1 MNHKLL
7 VAIVVAAISSFVVG
21 CSTTNVDSYSNPAYN
36 SSAIKSVAVM
46 PITNQRLN
54 AGQAIETNR
63 RLISALQQRNP
74 QMKIIAGTDA
84 ITTINDKNLV
94 DPWNNFIVGYAQTG
108 LPNTNTLKAVA
119 GALDVDA
126 IVVGTIVRVR
136 EQDAAA
142 YVYPF
147 IEVSMRYTMF
157 DKNGTVLWEVSSDA
171 KQDGYASKPPMS
183 EVVNTAMNHIIEQLP
198 K

>member
-1 MNHKLL
+1 MNPKPLAIL
-7 VAIVVAAISSFVVG
+7 AVAVSGVVVG
-21 CSTTNVDSYSNPAYN
+21 CATSSVDSYSNPAY
-36 SSAIKSVAVM
+36 STSALRSVAVM

-63 RLISALQQRNP
+63 RLISALRSRNP
-74 QMKIIAGTDA
+74 QMKIIAGQDA

-94 DPWNNFIVGYAQTG
+94 DPWNNFIVSYSQTG
-108 LPNTNTLKAVA
+108 LPNTNTLKAVT
-119 GALDVDA
+119 GALGVDA
-126 IVVGTIVRVR
+126 IIVGTIVRVR

-147 IEVSMRYTMF
+147 IELSMRYTMF
-157 DKNGTVLWEVSSDA
+157 DNSGSILWEVTSDA
-171 KQDGYASKPPMS
+171 KKDGYLSKPPMS
-183 EVVNTAMNHIIEQLP
+183 EVVNAAMSNIIEQLP

>member
-1 MNHKLL
+1 
-7 VAIVVAAISSFVVG
+7 
-21 CSTTNVDSYSNPAYN
+21 
-36 SSAIKSVAVM
+36 M

-63 RLISALQQRNP
+63 RLISALQSRNP
-74 QMKIIAGTDA
+74 QLRIIAGTDA
-84 ITTINDKNLV
+84 VATINDKNLV
-94 DPWNNFIVGYAQTG
+94 DRWNDFIVSYSQTG
-108 LPNTNTLKAVA
+108 LPNTNTLKAVT
-119 GALDVDA
+119 GALGADA

-147 IEVSMRYTMF
+147 IEISMRYTMF
-157 DKNGTVLWEVSSDA
+157 DNGGSILWEVTSDA
-171 KQDGYASKPPMS
+171 KQEGYLSKPPMT
-183 EVVNTAMNHIIEQLP
+183 EVVNTAMSKIIEQLP